1 MGPLADEGERLAGG
15 RARLERDR
23 GVVDEVAGV
32 AAGTVVDFAVDT
44 VAAVLGEAVAVFG
57 KQTSS
62 TYIPHT
68 SSLAKNDIT
77 RLSYI
82 QDWRHCSWV

>member
-1 MGPLADEGERLAGG
+1 MDA
-15 RARLERDR
+15 
-23 GVVDEVAGV
+23 GVV
-32 AAGTVVDFAVDT
+32 AGTVVDS
-44 VAAVLGEAVAVFG
+44 AAVTEAVALGVAVAVFG

-77 RLSYI
+77 RLSYS
-82 QDWRHCSWV
+82 QDWIHCSWV